1 MKELSLHILD
11 IIQNSISANASLITI
26 GIEEGDEKDILSIE
40 ITDDGIGMD
49 REMLEKVTDPFI
61 TSRKSRRVG
70 LGIPLFKAA
79 AERCNGYFSID
90 STEGQGTTVLAAFQ
104 KSHIDRAPL
113 GNIAESIATCIH
125 GNEKIDYYYK
135 HTYNEE
141 IFIFDTKEIR
151 NVIGEIPI
159 ISIEVITWI
168 KKYIEDG
175 LNELY
180 SKS

>member
-26 GIEEGDEKDILSIE
+26 GIEEDDEKDTLSIE
-40 ITDDGIGMD
+40 ITDDGMGMD

-90 STEGQGTTVLAAFQ
+90 STPGQGTTVLATFQ

-113 GNIAESIATCIH
+113 GNIAESIAICIH
-125 GNEKIDYYYK
+125 GNEKVDYYYK
-135 HTYNEE
+135 HVYNEK
-141 IFIFDTKEIR
+141 IFTFDTKEIR

-175 LNELY
+175 LDELY
-180 SKS
+180 SKL